1 MKCVFCKVET
11 KKQDVDYKEYG
22 VSLGKFPAMVCPQCK
37 ESFFDAETA
46 KKIQRRS
53 KEKGLFGLSKKV
65 KVGKIGD
72 SLMIRIP
79 KDIAK
84 FVHLKEGK
92 EVRISPSGNTLIVG
106 G

>member
-1 MKCVFCKVET
+1 MRCVFCEIET

-37 ESFFDAETA
+37 EIFFDAETA
-46 KKIQRRS
+46 KKIQIRS
-53 KEKGLFGLSKKV
+53 KEKGFFGLSKKV
-65 KVGKIGD
+65 KVGKIGG

-79 KDIAK
+79 KEIAK

-92 EVRISPSGNTLIVG
+92 EVRINPSGNNLVVES
-106 G
+106 

>member
-1 MKCVFCKVET
+1 MKCVFCKVEM
-11 KKQDVDYKEYG
+11 KKQEVEHREYG
-22 VSLGKFPAMVCPQCK
+22 VSLGMFPATVCPRCN

-46 KKIQRRS
+46 KKIQQKS

-79 KDIAK
+79 KEIAK
-84 FVHLKEGK
+84 FIHLKEGK
-92 EVRISPSGNTLIVG
+92 EVRINPSGNNLVVES
-106 G
+106 